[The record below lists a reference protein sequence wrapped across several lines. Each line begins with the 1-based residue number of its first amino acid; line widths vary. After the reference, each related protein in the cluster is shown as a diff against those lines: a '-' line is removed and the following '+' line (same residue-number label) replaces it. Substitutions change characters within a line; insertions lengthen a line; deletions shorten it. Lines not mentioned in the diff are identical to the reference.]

1 MRLYHY
7 TKLENFEK
15 IVLNDKLSFRLT
27 EFRNLEDET
36 EGEDYM
42 RLNQFLK
49 NNGGRSNLT
58 RYILSLCKVNDSL
71 YMWKKYGDEGK
82 GIVLALDTNVIGE
95 GILHRLEECDYN
107 NETANAVHEDIKAI
121 KERYKSKEVISAIQE
136 KASRFGINPEKMRHA
151 LELNS
156 VMNASQAL
164 LKVKGF
170 YFHKEQ
176 EIRYIVTPSDLDLFT
191 EGSDQK
197 YKYMFPIGKEAFKA
211 VYLGPNCELTSVV
224 CGRIKNYLFTN
235 GYVNIEIQQLK
246 SLYNY
251 D

>member
-1 MRLYHY
+1 MILYHY

-15 IVLNDKLSFRLT
+15 IVLNDKLYFRLT

-36 EGEDYM
+36 EGEDYL
-42 RLNQFLK
+42 RLNKFLK
-49 NNGGRSNLT
+49 NNGGMSNLT
-58 RYILSLCKVNDSL
+58 RYILSLCKVNDSE
-71 YMWKKYGDEGK
+71 YMWHKYGDEGR
-82 GIVLALDTNVIGE
+82 GIVLALDIDVIGE
-95 GILHRLEECDYN
+95 GILHCLEECDYN
-107 NETANAVHEDIKAI
+107 NETVNAVHEDIKTI
-121 KERYKSKEVISAIQE
+121 KERYKSKEVIRAIEE
-136 KASRFGINPEKMRHA
+136 KASRFGQNPEEMRYA

-164 LKVKGF
+164 LCVKESS
-170 YFHKEQ
+170 YHKEQ

-191 EGSDQK
+191 EDSDPK

-224 CGRIKNYLFTN
+224 SGRIKNYLFTN

-251 D
+251 E